1 MSQGPVERWGGPWGN
16 AEREE
21 VSEAEPKDR
30 ALPEP
35 GWLQGHRL
43 LEMGTWRDPPCRP
56 RQPQFPPQPR
66 RGVGGGCPLPSPD
79 AQRGLGASRS
89 PQGNICTFQTRV
101 VSSGDG
107 RQAPAHTPPYSAGRH
122 AGNKAGERALEE
134 RPARYVTAWRASSHL
149 PRRARTP
156 PPPPPHPLCG
166 SPRAPGKQG
175 PPPHPL
181 GSQAQAE
188 GARGHR
194 PAPGPWDP
202 AGRSRPGAP
211 TRRGGNGSLWQRDGV
226 GQSESGNL
234 ALSSCISI
242 YGEQGWLPGPEMMF
256 KLMNSSFG
264 ERADLKKN
272 TQRVRG
278 RRGARGAWLEL
289 PTPIWLLT
297 RPGDQRGGVQASN
310 RGEAAG
316 APGIRLGRQTG
327 GASSPGHVEGLP
339 AGRGQPAA
347 QLSAGRGPGVQC
359 GAAHLGRP

>member
-1 MSQGPVERWGGPWGN
+1 MVPRASPPRAGDLEGPSLLPP
-16 AEREE
+16 AAS
-21 VSEAEPKDR
+21 VSPSAQ
-30 ALPEP
+30 A
-35 GWLQGHRL
+35 
-43 LEMGTWRDPPCRP
+43 
-56 RQPQFPPQPR
+56 
-66 RGVGGGCPLPSPD
+66 GVGGGCPLPSPD

-89 PQGNICTFQTRV
+89 PQGNICAFQTRV
-101 VSSGDG
+101 VSSGGG

-134 RPARYVTAWRASSHL
+134 RPARYVTAWRASSRL
-149 PRRARTP
+149 PRRDRTP

-166 SPRAPGKQG
+166 GPRAPGKQG
-175 PPPHPL
+175 PPPRPL

-188 GARGHR
+188 GAGGHR

-202 AGRSRPGAP
+202 TGQSRPGAP
-211 TRRGGNGSLWQRDGV
+211 TRHGGNGSLWQQDGV

-234 ALSSCISI
+234 ALSSCTSI
-242 YGEQGWLPGPEMMF
+242 YGERGWLPGPEMMF

-278 RRGARGAWLEL
+278 RREARGAWLEL
-289 PTPIWLLT
+289 PTPIWLLM
-297 RPGDQRGGVQASN
+297 RLGDQRWGGVWASN

-316 APGIRLGRQTG
+316 APGARLGRQTG

-347 QLSAGRGPGVQC
+347 QLSAGRGPGVRC
-359 GAAHLGRP
+359 GAARPGRP